1 MPEYT
6 ISDEPGDKLAN
17 PTESEIVNTDLSLRS
32 SNSTNPLNLDETYI
46 PVDGRPIIHIRIPE
60 TEVAAVSF
68 LIWLHN
74 YFGTG
79 KRSIE
84 IFAFSAFFYITEGRK
99 ILISICIY
107 LLH

>member
-32 SNSTNPLNLDETYI
+32 SNSTNPLNLDETDI

-79 KRSIE
+79 KYQLKFLPSLL
-84 IFAFSAFFYITEGRK
+84 FFYLTEGRK